1 MERIKFMKEKAKNVK
16 ERMESEIER
25 LEQKESD
32 REVELLNREREKVR
46 RQTQIDHD
54 NYLREQRQLQKQKA
68 YEKSDRGRTERAR
81 REARMNI
88 QRDREAG
95 LTNEEI
101 RVKYLDSKARI
112 KEFNKQSNKRTKSGL
127 RGAKTFLSDMY

>member
-1 MERIKFMKEKAKNVK
+1 MDIEKIKEKIAKNVQERANLELEMIKHRKAEK
-16 ERMESEIER
+16 EVIESNKR
-25 LEQKESD
+25 RES
-32 REVELLNREREKVR
+32 VK
-46 RQTQIDHD
+46 RQTQIDHEA
-54 NYLREQRQLQKQKA
+54 YLLEEQRERDQI
-68 YEKSDRGRTERAR
+68 EFGKSDWGRTERAR
-81 REARMNI
+81 REARVNI

-112 KEFNKQSNKRTKSGL
+112 REFNKQSNKRTGANL